1 VARGGNAGHS
11 SAEASARTALE
22 SVAEAAREAR
32 AEVGLLAGLLSGDQG
47 PRDQPPHDQAP
58 AAQAGAAA
66 SADAGLDLVAGLVRQ
81 AQAAGLE
88 VTYRLVSDSGGDV
101 DATSA
106 EVAGRIVT
114 EALTNALKHA
124 PGAPV
129 TVDVRAAGGGLTV
142 TIENGAAR
150 NAGDNLARAD
160 GGYGL
165 PGLRDRVLAH
175 GGRFDAG
182 PAADGGWRIHAVLP
196 AG

>member
-1 VARGGNAGHS
+1 V
-11 SAEASARTALE
+11 EAHEDE
-22 SVAEAAREAR
+22 SV
-32 AEVGLLAGLLSGDQG
+32 
-47 PRDQPPHDQAP
+47 
-58 AAQAGAAA
+58 
-66 SADAGLDLVAGLVRQ
+66 
-81 AQAAGLE
+81 AGLE
-88 VTYRLVSDSGGDV
+88 VTYRLVSDSDSDSDSGGDVDV

-150 NAGDNLARAD
+150 NAGDDLARAD

-182 PAADGGWRIHAVLP
+182 PATGGGWRIHAVLP